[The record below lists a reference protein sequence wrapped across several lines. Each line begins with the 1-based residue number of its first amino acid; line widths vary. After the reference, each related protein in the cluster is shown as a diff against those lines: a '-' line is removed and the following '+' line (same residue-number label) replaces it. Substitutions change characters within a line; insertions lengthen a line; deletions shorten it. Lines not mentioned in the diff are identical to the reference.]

1 MAVTVT
7 PPASIT
13 VRVGSVIQP
22 RIQSTSTFV
31 GGSSLQPEIQAAF
44 DTANSASS
52 TSNTAILYANTAY
65 TEANTAYLY
74 ANTAYSEANTA
85 YVLANN
91 ALPLTGGTVTGNLKV
106 AGAITGKLDAG
117 TF

>member
-7 PPASIT
+7 PPKTIT
-13 VRVGSVIQP
+13 VRVGSPVQP

-44 DTANSASS
+44 DTANSAAS
-52 TSNTAILYANTAY
+52 TSNTAIYYANTAF
-65 TEANTAYLY
+65 TEANTAYYY
-74 ANTAYSEANTA
+74 ANNAY
-85 YVLANN
+85 YLANN
-91 ALPLTGGTVTGNLKV
+91 ALLITGGEITGNLIV
-106 AGAITGKLDAG
+106 DGSFTGVVDAG